1 MKYFLRGLGLGMV
14 FSVILLTVFINR
26 NRQAPMSNDDIMKRA
41 SGLGM
46 LTQEEVDDLLLDKS
60 LEKLDEKKADENQ
73 APAETQVPQP
83 KETAGAAPP
92 QRETP
97 LPKEA
102 LEETTSKASAGSPA
116 PTVAPTT
123 LKSPMPTVLP
133 ASTVLP
139 SPDATSV
146 TDEKKRE
153 DQVATITV
161 TAGMASENV
170 AVKLKEAGLI
180 NDSDKFNKFLVEN
193 GYASFIRIGT
203 FRIPSG
209 AGFEKIAKILT
220 E

>member
-26 NRQAPMSNDDIMKRA
+26 NSQAPMSNDDIIKKA

-73 APAETQVPQP
+73 APAETQAPQP
-83 KETAGAAPP
+83 EETAGAAPL
-92 QRETP
+92 QTETP
-97 LPKEA
+97 PPKKA

-116 PTVAPTT
+116 PTVVPTT

-180 NDSDKFNKFLVEN
+180 NDSDKFNNFLVEN

-209 AGFEKIAKILT
+209 TGFEKIAKILT